1 MAIRNILQ
9 IGDPV
14 LNKKCFSVEDF
25 GEKTAELLNDM
36 RDTLNASGGVGLAAP
51 QVGVLR
57 RALIISYE
65 NTYLECIN
73 PVILSSSGKSLNT
86 EGCLSVKG
94 KYGTVERPTL
104 LKVKFFDRYGK
115 VVQMKIQGYLARIF
129 CHEFDHLEGILY
141 TQRAIDITE
150 EK

>member
-14 LNKKCFSVEDF
+14 LNKKCFPVEDF
-25 GEKTAELLNDM
+25 GEKIVELLNDM
-36 RDTLNASGGVGLAAP
+36 KDTLNASGGVGLAAP

-57 RALIISYE
+57 RVLIISYE

-73 PVILSSSGKSLNT
+73 PVILSSSGKSRDT
-86 EGCLSVKG
+86 EGCLSVRG

-104 LKVKFFDRYGK
+104 LKVKFCDRYGK
-115 VVQMKIQGYLARIF
+115 SVQMKIQGYLARIF

-141 TQRAIDITE
+141 TDRAIDITE